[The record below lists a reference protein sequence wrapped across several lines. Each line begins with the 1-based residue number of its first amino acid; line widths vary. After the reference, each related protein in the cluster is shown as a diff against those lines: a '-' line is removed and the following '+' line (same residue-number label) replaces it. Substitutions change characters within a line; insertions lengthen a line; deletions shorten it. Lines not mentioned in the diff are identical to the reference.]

1 MFTSRNK
8 IKKEQGAEPTDIE
21 KEVAQAIFDLE
32 ANANDL
38 KSDLHDLYF
47 LSAKEVD
54 VSSGKKAVV
63 IFVPYRQL
71 PNYHNIQHRLVRELE
86 KKFSGR
92 HVVIIAQRRILPK
105 PSKNNHKKAQRR
117 PRSRTL
123 TAVHDSILEDLVYP
137 TEIVGRRTRVRLDGS
152 RLYKV

>member
-92 HVVIIAQRRILPK
+92 LVVIIAQRRILPK